1 MNNTKTPK
9 PTADNNEIASIDV
22 VALEDVTGGC
32 GACGQTCAAGPAPVA
47 TAPRVAAFRTPFAF
61 ARR

>member
-1 MNNTKTPK
+1 MNNTKTSK
-9 PTADNNEIASIDV
+9 PSTNTELASIDT

-32 GACGQTCAAGPAPVA
+32 GACGQTCATGPAPVA
-47 TAPRVAAFRTPFAF
+47 TAPKVPAFRNPLAF